1 MSRTLAHARWETSLL
16 LRNGEQL
23 LLTIII
29 PTALLIGLS
38 VLEIWP
44 DPSDRVANAVATVW
58 TVSVL
63 ASCFTSLAI
72 ATGFERRSGALRFL
86 ATTPL
91 TRLNLLG
98 GKVIATLAVTV
109 VSIGVVAIV
118 AIPLGWRPSWWVIP
132 SLLACVL
139 AGAAMGSWAFVI
151 AGTLRAE
158 AVLAVANAIFL
169 VLLLVGGVIV
179 PVDRLPEPLAIIAT
193 FLPTGALDAALTSML
208 VDGGLPGW
216 QPIIVLA
223 AWLVVGLAI
232 ARRTFRWS

>member
-1 MSRTLAHARWETSLL
+1 MNRTLAHARWETSLL

-23 LLTIII
+23 LLTVII
-29 PTALLIGLS
+29 PIALLIGLS
-38 VLEIWP
+38 VLDIWP
-44 DPSDRVANAVATVW
+44 DRSDRVSSAVASVW

-98 GKVIATLAVTV
+98 GKVIATLVVTV
-109 VSIGVVAIV
+109 VSIGLVAVV
-118 AIPLGWRPSWWVIP
+118 AIPLGWRPTAWVIP
-132 SLLACVL
+132 ALIMCVL
-139 AGAAMGSWAFVI
+139 AGAALGSWAFVL

-158 AVLAVANAIFL
+158 AVLAVANGIFL
-169 VLLLVGGVIV
+169 VLLLVGGVVV
-179 PVDRLPEPLAIIAT
+179 PLDRLPEPLSVIAT
-193 FLPTGALDAALTSML
+193 YLPTGALGEALTALL
-208 VDGGLPGW
+208 VDSSLPGW
-216 QPIIVLA
+216 QPIIVLG
-223 AWLVVGLAI
+223 AWLLAGLAV